1 MAVDASVAVKWFADE
16 VFTPRA
22 LALTNVVAQ
31 FVAPDL
37 IPAEVASTLLKKARR
52 NEFPRELVY
61 PSLDLLTDRVATF
74 SIAGLEHRAF
84 DFADRHGCSLYDGLY
99 MLIALDSGC
108 ELVTADRRLYNALSQ
123 AYPSSLLWI
132 GDVPLDSQ

>member
-61 PSLDLLTDRVATF
+61 PSLDLLPLTSPTATAVACTTV
-74 SIAGLEHRAF
+74 ST
-84 DFADRHGCSLYDGLY
+84 C
-99 MLIALDSGC
+99 
-108 ELVTADRRLYNALSQ
+108 
-123 AYPSSLLWI
+123 
-132 GDVPLDSQ
+132 